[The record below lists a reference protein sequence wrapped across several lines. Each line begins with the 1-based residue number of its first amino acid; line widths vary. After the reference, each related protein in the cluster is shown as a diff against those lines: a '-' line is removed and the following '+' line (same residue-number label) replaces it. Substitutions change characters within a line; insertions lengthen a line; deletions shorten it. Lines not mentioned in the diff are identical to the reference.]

1 MKLKDILNEIT
12 ISRNIEINIV
22 GNDIMIKQGD
32 RKYFGE
38 PINGK
43 LIGIDI
49 SYVGMSDRIYRGR
62 LFIDNGGS
70 RIQQINLDG
79 GERGL
84 FEFYDAVGAGRG
96 AEARDFFKKYGV
108 KMGFSEFDVS

>member
-1 MKLKDILNEIT
+1 MKLKDILKEIT

-32 RKYFGE
+32 RVS
-38 PINGK
+38 GK
-43 LIGIDI
+43 LTSI
-49 SYVGMSDRIYRGR
+49 SIAYVGMSDRIYRGY
-62 LFIDNGGS
+62 LFVDDGGS
-70 RIQQINLDG
+70 RLQQINLDG

-96 AEARDFFKKYGV
+96 AQAKEFFEKYGV
-108 KMGFSEFDVS
+108 KITTTEFDVS